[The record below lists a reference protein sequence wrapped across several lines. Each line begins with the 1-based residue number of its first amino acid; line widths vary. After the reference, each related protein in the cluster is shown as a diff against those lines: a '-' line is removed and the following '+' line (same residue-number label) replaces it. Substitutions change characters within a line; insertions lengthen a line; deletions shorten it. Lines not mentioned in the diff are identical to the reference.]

1 MDISDKIKKD
11 INENRIMLYG
21 YVTQTDRDGHLSTC
35 SVNGVSLIVRQSIE
49 NTGKE
54 LSLTIDPRDISVS
67 FARFVNSTIENVLT
81 GRIIGSANL
90 DSLQT
95 ELTID
100 CGLGTDINIIV
111 SRQLFNRC
119 GVKADQP
126 VWVLVRAHD
135 IRVK

>member
-1 MDISDKIKKD
+1 M
-11 INENRIMLYG
+11 
-21 YVTQTDRDGHLSTC
+21 
-35 SVNGVSLIVRQSIE
+35 
-49 NTGKE
+49 
-54 LSLTIDPRDISVS
+54 
-67 FARFVNSTIENVLT
+67 NSTIENVLT

-100 CGLGTDINIIV
+100 CGLGTDINIMV
-111 SRQLFNRC
+111 SRQLFDRC
-119 GVKADQP
+119 GVKPDQP